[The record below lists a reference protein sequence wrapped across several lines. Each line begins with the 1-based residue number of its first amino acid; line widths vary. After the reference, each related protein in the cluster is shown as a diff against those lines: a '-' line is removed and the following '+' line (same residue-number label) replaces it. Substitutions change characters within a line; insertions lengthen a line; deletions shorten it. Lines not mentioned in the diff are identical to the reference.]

1 MSGTP
6 ETAPKPTKAEVIKEA
21 SHYLRG
27 TILDGLAD
35 ESTGAIA
42 PDDTQLAK
50 FHGIYQQDDR
60 DLRKERRQQK
70 LERAFYFMV
79 RVRVPGGICTP
90 AQWLEIDRIA
100 DTFGNGS
107 IKITTRQAFQLHGVL
122 KGNLKA
128 TIRQINDVLLNTL
141 AACGDVNRNVMCNPN
156 PYQSEFHQEVY
167 GVALKVSRHLSP
179 RTKAYHEIWLDGE
192 KVAGGEQ
199 DHEPIY
205 GKTYLPRKFKTAF
218 AIPPSND
225 VDIFTHDIG
234 FIAIVDDGRLA
245 GFNVT
250 AGGGQGMDH
259 GKVQTFPR
267 LADILG
273 FITIEQVIPV
283 AEAIVTTQRDFGD
296 RSNRKHARMKYTI
309 EDRGIKWFKQE
320 IEQRAGLNFQPAR
333 PYKFDSMTDRY
344 GWTMGI
350 NGMWHLNLFIQ
361 NGRVKDTDEFQLKR
375 GLSEIARVHQG
386 DLRLTPNQNLIIA
399 NISEEKKPEIEAL
412 LSEHG
417 LTNSHLQTGL
427 RLNSLACVALPT
439 CGLALAE
446 SERQIHDILIELEK
460 ILDESGLRDDEI
472 TIRMTGCPNAC
483 ARPYDA
489 EIGLVGRAPG
499 KYNLYLGAAF
509 DGSRLNKLYK
519 KLENV
524 EQIAEELDPII
535 RRYAVE
541 RNNGERFGDFCIR
554 AGYVKAT
561 ERGNQFH
568 D

>member
-6 ETAPKPTKAEVIKEA
+6 ETTPKPSKSEVIKEA

-27 TILDGLAD
+27 TILEGLAD
-35 ESTGAIA
+35 DSTGAIA
-42 PDDTQLAK
+42 PDDTQVAK

-60 DLRKERRQQK
+60 DLRRERRQQK

-79 RVRVPGGICTP
+79 RIRVPGGICLP

-122 KGNLKA
+122 KGNLKS
-128 TIRQINDVLLNTL
+128 TIRQINDALLNTL

-156 PYQSEFHQEVY
+156 PYQSEIHQEVY
-167 GVALKVSRHLSP
+167 EVAIKVSAHLSP

-192 KVAGGEQ
+192 QVAGGEEEN
-199 DHEPIY
+199 EPIY

-225 VDIFTHDIG
+225 VDIFTHDLG
-234 FIAIVDDGRLA
+234 FIAIVDDGKLA

-250 AGGGQGMDH
+250 AGGGLGMDH

-267 LADILG
+267 LADVLG
-273 FITIEQVIPV
+273 FITIEQIIPL
-283 AEAIVTTQRDFGD
+283 AEAVVTTQRDYGD
-296 RSNRKHARMKYTI
+296 RSNRRHARLKYTI
-309 EDRGIKWFKQE
+309 EDRGIEWFKQE
-320 IEQRAGLNFQPAR
+320 VEQRAGFNLQPAR
-333 PYKFDSMTDRY
+333 PFEFDSMTDRY
-344 GWTMGI
+344 GWTRGI

-361 NGRVKDTDEFQLKR
+361 NGRVIDTDVFKMKI
-375 GLSEIARVHQG
+375 GIHEIALIHQG
-386 DLRLTPNQNLIIA
+386 DFRLTPNQNLIIG

-417 LTNSHLQTGL
+417 LLNSHLQTGL

-446 SERQIHDILIELEK
+446 SERQIPEVLVELER
-460 ILDESGLRDDEI
+460 IFDEAGLRDDEI

-499 KYNLYLGAAF
+499 KYNLYLGGAF
-509 DGSRLNKLYK
+509 DGTRLNKLYK

-524 EQIAEELDPII
+524 DQIAEELDPII

-541 RNNGERFGDFCIR
+541 RNNGEHFGDFCIR

-561 ERGNQFH
+561 EKGSQFH

>member
-6 ETAPKPTKAEVIKEA
+6 ETTPKLSKVEVIKAA

-35 ESTGAIA
+35 DSTGAIA
-42 PDDTQLAK
+42 PDDTQLSK

-60 DLRKERRQQK
+60 DLRRERRQQK
-70 LERAFYFMV
+70 LERAFSFMV
-79 RVRVPGGICTP
+79 RVCVPGGICTP
-90 AQWLEIDRIA
+90 AQWLGMDRIA
-100 DTFGNGS
+100 DAFGNGS

-122 KGNLKA
+122 KGNLKF
-128 TIRQINDVLLNTL
+128 TIRQINDILLNTL

-156 PYQSEFHQEVY
+156 PYQSEIHQEVY
-167 GVALKVSRHLSP
+167 EVAIKVSGHLSP
-179 RTKAYHEIWLDGE
+179 KTKAYHEIWLDGE
-192 KVAGGEQ
+192 QVAGGEQ

-225 VDIFTHDIG
+225 VDIFTHDLG
-234 FIAIVDDGRLA
+234 FIAIVDDGKLA

-250 AGGGQGMDH
+250 VGGGLGMDH

-267 LADILG
+267 LADLIG
-273 FITIEQVIPV
+273 FITIEQIIPL
-283 AEAIVTTQRDFGD
+283 AEAVVTTQRDYGD
-296 RSNRKHARMKYTI
+296 RSNRKHARLKYTI
-309 EDRGIKWFKQE
+309 EDRGIEWFKQE
-320 IEQRAGLNFQPAR
+320 VEQRAGLNLQPAR
-333 PYKFDSMTDRY
+333 PFKFDSMTDRY
-344 GWTMGI
+344 GWTRGI
-350 NGMWHLNLFIQ
+350 NEMWHLNLFIQ
-361 NGRVKDTDEFQLKR
+361 NGRVIDTDDFKMKSGIR
-375 GLSEIARVHQG
+375 EIALIHQG
-386 DLRLTPNQNLIIA
+386 DFRLTPNQNLIIA

-412 LSEHG
+412 LSKHG
-417 LTNSHLQTGL
+417 LLNSHLQTGL

-446 SERQIHDILIELEK
+446 SERQIHEVLVELEK
-460 ILDESGLRDDEI
+460 ISEEAGLRDHEI

-499 KYNLYLGAAF
+499 KYNLYLGGAF
-509 DGSRLNKLYK
+509 DGTRLNKLYK

-524 EQIAEELDPII
+524 EQIAVELDPII

-541 RNNGERFGDFCIR
+541 RNNGEHFGDFCIR
-554 AGYVKAT
+554 SGYVKAT
-561 ERGNQFH
+561 EKGSQFH

>member
-1 MSGTP
+1 
-6 ETAPKPTKAEVIKEA
+6 
-21 SHYLRG
+21 
-27 TILDGLAD
+27 
-35 ESTGAIA
+35 
-42 PDDTQLAK
+42 
-50 FHGIYQQDDR
+50 
-60 DLRKERRQQK
+60 
-70 LERAFYFMV
+70 MV
-79 RVRVPGGICTP
+79 RIRVPGGICLP

-122 KGNLKA
+122 KGNLKS
-128 TIRQINDVLLNTL
+128 TIRQINDALLNTL

-156 PYQSEFHQEVY
+156 PYQSEIHQEVY
-167 GVALKVSRHLSP
+167 EVAIKVSAHLSP

-192 KVAGGEQ
+192 QVAGGEEEN
-199 DHEPIY
+199 EPIY

-225 VDIFTHDIG
+225 VDIFTHDLG
-234 FIAIVDDGRLA
+234 FIAIVDDGKLA

-250 AGGGQGMDH
+250 AGGGLGMDH

-267 LADILG
+267 LADVLG
-273 FITIEQVIPV
+273 FITIEQIIPI
-283 AEAIVTTQRDFGD
+283 AEAVVTTQRDYGD
-296 RSNRKHARMKYTI
+296 RSNRRHARLKYTI
-309 EDRGIKWFKQE
+309 EDRGIEWFKQE
-320 IEQRAGLNFQPAR
+320 VEQRAGFNLQPAR
-333 PYKFDSMTDRY
+333 PFKFDSMTDRY
-344 GWTMGI
+344 GWTRGI

-361 NGRVKDTDEFQLKR
+361 NGRVIDTDVFKMKI
-375 GLSEIARVHQG
+375 GIHEIALIHQG
-386 DLRLTPNQNLIIA
+386 DFRLTPNQNLIIG

-417 LTNSHLQTGL
+417 LLNSHLQTGL

-446 SERQIHDILIELEK
+446 SERQIPEVLVELER
-460 ILDESGLRDDEI
+460 IFDEAGLRDDEI

-499 KYNLYLGAAF
+499 KYNLYLGGAF

-524 EQIAEELDPII
+524 DQIAEELDPVI

-541 RNNGERFGDFCIR
+541 RNNGEHFGDFCIR

-561 ERGNQFH
+561 EKGSQFH